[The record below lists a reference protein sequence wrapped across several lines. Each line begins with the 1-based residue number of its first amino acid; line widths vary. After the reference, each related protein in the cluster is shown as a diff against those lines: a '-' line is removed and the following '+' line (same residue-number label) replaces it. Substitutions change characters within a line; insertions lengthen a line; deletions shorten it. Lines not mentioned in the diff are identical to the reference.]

1 MEQIKHKL
9 GDLVY
14 VVKDINENTQDFKI
28 VYGSIVSIY
37 HEMNRDDIDNYKIII
52 GQEDYDD
59 YAGDTIEY
67 AVLTSH
73 KTLLSVYYYQV
84 FADIQDALD
93 YIRKRMLSKKE
104 HFEYVFNLE
113 VASDTE

>member
-14 VVKDINENTQDFKI
+14 VVKMSEQSMYDFKI
-28 VYGSIVSIY
+28 AYGSIVSIH
-37 HEMNRDDIDNYKIII
+37 HEMDRDDIDKHKIIT

-59 YAGDTIEY
+59 YAGDTIQYE
-67 AVLTSH
+67 VLTSH
-73 KTLLSVYYYQV
+73 KDVLDVYYYQL
-84 FADIQDALD
+84 FTCTQDALD
-93 YIRKRMLSKKE
+93 YIRKILLSSKN
-104 HFEYVFNLE
+104 HFEYIFNLE